1 MPWLSIPIQSQNVIQ
16 HYLSSSFWVYSIP
29 TLIVLTKEGKF
40 VTNNAKVQIDNLISK
55 DGDESLIIQSW
66 GKELQVPIDDA
77 YLGVIP

>member
-16 HYLSSSFWVYSIP
+16 HLSSSFWVYSIP

-40 VTNNAKVQIDNLISK
+40 VTNNAKVQIDNLVSK
-55 DGDESLIIQSW
+55 GGDPSLLLQSW
-66 GKELQVPIDDA
+66 RKEEQVPIDDA